1 MGQKKSFADVEDV
14 LVGLMGVVTA
24 ARGGEQR
31 ISTAYPYA
39 RTVLAGAEASLK
51 KLDLYDKAR
60 HAIDESERL
69 ILAGHFDEADKLLCE
84 TAREMMERSG
94 TNDRLRKLYAPKGS
108 TRKQ

>member
-1 MGQKKSFADVEDV
+1 MSQKKSIADIEDV

-24 ARGGEQR
+24 TKRGEER
-31 ISTAYPYA
+31 VSTAYPYA
-39 RTVLAGAEASLK
+39 RTVLAGAEGALK
-51 KLDLYDKAR
+51 KLDLYEKAR

-69 ILAGHFDEADKLLCE
+69 ILAGQFDEADKLLYE

-94 TNDRLRKLYAPKGS
+94 TNDRLRELYAPKGS